1 MARECAETKI
11 LRIPSR
17 RAQRALVRVAPAA
30 RKLDLGEQ
38 RSDALCS
45 LASRQEEREEDKGA
59 EEKGR
64 GREREREGEA
74 AMNDR
79 NQRNTA
85 PRKLP
90 GIHPEYIIHT
100 GVPAGGGVHLWVERS
115 PERAQRPEEE
125 KRARD
130 GSRRGRRFSR
140 FALAETTPNYDDRI
154 PPIR

>member
-1 MARECAETKI
+1 MRCA
-11 LRIPSR
+11 
-17 RAQRALVRVAPAA
+17 
-30 RKLDLGEQ
+30 
-38 RSDALCS
+38 
-45 LASRQEEREEDKGA
+45 ASRPGRRNEKRTKARRRKEEE
-59 EEKGR
+59 
-64 GREREREGEA
+64 GRERERGGEA